1 MSDDDKSLPE
11 SLITPEQV
19 QSTFSA
25 APIHEEPK
33 PEEKVETPDETLP
46 DMITPDVVKST
57 FSREPI
63 KSLNKVEQFASKYE
77 KGDINQISPEETRV
91 MSLWTPQEW
100 HDLKKL
106 RPDLAIPDNKA
117 REIFDAK
124 RAGQIVDKEGPGLLT
139 QLGQG
144 AKSFAHGVEQ
154 IFEDKNPYV
163 KDPVTGEYPISDV
176 ERLRALGSAPLKV
189 GEAANYLAAHAINEP
204 IPSLWGFTDW
214 VGEKL
219 GHQTPDDTF
228 KKEQA
233 RNLIDTARA
242 ADERAHQSIYSRYAQ
257 TPAVKNAIKGGLTLL
272 GADKDTSPEALDSHA
287 QKIADRWSASQ
298 NYPVNPDIELVSS
311 FLAPKGLGMEDFAVA
326 TTALGAFQKALKIP
340 AAIRGVEA
348 EQALQARKTLDAVGK
363 ASKVGVFTEAAGKTA
378 DALDNLSTSLEEFKK
393 ARPYTAGVLSTV
405 PGVIIGSQMDKEHP
419 IAGAVLGGLGEG
431 AAVKYLGK
439 AAANAPRILA
449 DLGEARAITAGGG
462 KLFET
467 AGAAAEKGSATEKIF
482 GGFKG
487 RTLDKLS
494 DLATSY
500 GRGGIDMLGLGA
512 ALGAIKGE
520 DWEDTKNAMGQGL
533 AYGLFHQ
540 TLGKMMGQDPI
551 VHQRNLHRK
560 DIEFTKQLQ
569 QMSPETQDT
578 VLHFQDWDTYLGLL
592 QKQLSDAQGRYGEAV
607 KSGDQ
612 EEASKAGNLVNQIS
626 DQLQRGSNADLHTR
640 QAYARSIGDLF
651 TDALRAAN
659 GPFRE
664 GQKNIG
670 MEILNT
676 NQIVQKLQANNPG
689 MTPQVAQGI
698 TSMGHFFSPV
708 GGGRGIELGGNIPDA
723 LKPVVEGKVFD
734 PLKSTVVM
742 NADLIKDGIVN
753 RNQTPAEAFRHEW
766 GHALWSI
773 PEFKDLMIA
782 NGVEEGLFDTTYTD
796 LNGNPQRVT
805 QGQFSNKDLNDR
817 FWDEYLK
824 NIRQDPGETQKQAQ
838 ERYAK
843 NLGMWDDS
851 NKRWDEDKI
860 ANYMKNE
867 VRADVYGKGLGGT
880 GLDSLDSVSQ
890 HILDWTRVK
899 VKNSLVKR
907 AVEGILGHGG
917 SDPYNSISSPA
928 TGVNNLSPEL
938 LSAYRNAFREFKD
951 LNGQVTQSNDEGRI
965 MPVISPLKMANSAS
979 LRQKYGRDS
988 GLFKTEFRATVYDKD
1003 GKPTGSVTL
1012 PGQNI
1017 FEGVWGSESGSLV
1030 QRSGYGA
1037 APADIE
1043 GMPVPP
1049 GGTIKI
1055 SREIVMKPD
1064 GETPEMLS
1072 RKEIKDLAKTRAQT
1086 IRDALDTSYKGEPNG
1101 FRSVSEDGLTYRGTF
1116 TPEQIAA
1123 IRALPEAVVPAKIKD
1138 TILRFNDL
1146 LAKGEGHRMLIDYA
1160 ARVDDKGRA
1169 VAFSPQKYDL
1179 VPIGM
1184 HFSKDGN
1191 FLITTVSVSRLL
1203 DKLNLWGDRFSGR
1216 LAPWGGDKEAFFRE
1230 FATKYLPNH
1239 LEKWQNPEGP
1249 DKPLV
1254 ARPGETEL
1262 DPDPKVALQKKHV
1275 FNDFLNLTTNEFR
1288 DRNPDRTIIPRRK
1301 GDPRGKFPDRTIMS
1315 VRADAV
1321 ADMLESSAHPLPVN
1335 YELQKWNFLPAKEPG
1350 LSFAPKG
1357 DEPALKPTEENPIL
1371 KGMGATGRTPYAQ
1384 PVRSAN
1390 QDVRDIS
1397 KQYVESVGLPYN
1409 PHGQAVPVNEALA
1422 KRIADHYEEAKH
1434 DPNDPKVKKAYTAL
1448 ANETVDQWKSFQK
1461 AGYTAT
1467 PWTGKGQP
1475 YANSAEM
1482 MKDVRD
1488 NKHLYYFPTESG
1500 FGTEKNTPAENP
1512 MLEDSGVNFNGA
1524 DNVPVNDVFRVVHD
1538 IVGHGANGY
1547 EFGPKGEFN
1556 AYLEHS
1562 RMFSKEAKPALA
1574 AETLAQNSWVN
1585 FGPHLRDAEG
1595 NLAKKGE
1602 QGYVPVT
1609 ERPFAEQK
1617 NIALPKEFIDAAES
1631 QTETKDQG
1639 PSFLPAKKLDEAYD
1653 AAVKGGGIDAF
1664 KGKLQ
1669 SAVDSLP
1676 DPIEGKVAF
1685 DYHKGGIEGLVEGFF
1700 MPSFKVLGAFVDW
1713 HNAATGS
1720 QYITIKIPTEN
1731 ETYKD
1736 AVENG
1741 GDLEEHK
1748 ITIRDHNVSPF
1759 RVKEFG
1765 SPTKVIQVDDF
1776 DTKENVLHAAT
1787 RLSEHLAGILEPY
1800 REYLSEKANSDAIA
1814 ERMTTKSGQ
1823 KFLPSDES
1831 HRFDLSKQD
1840 IRFMPASKQDEAH
1853 AKAIES
1859 GDMEEA
1865 QRLVDEK
1872 ARQAGYTIGPVY
1884 HGTSQDFNV
1893 FDPNKNSVKS
1903 YGEGFYF
1910 TDNSEVSG
1918 RYGEKTI
1925 SAYLKLK
1932 NPIEIEYAGKDEKGI
1947 PKYNKLTDVPF
1958 NESDGT
1964 IIKNPNGTIYRVAN
1978 NNNIKSADPA
1988 TYDDNG
1994 KLIPLSQRFDTSKQ
2008 DIRFMPASKEP
2019 KFVEDAGFEN
2029 EYVPEFVDEAIER
2042 YAKKNGLR
2050 VVESG
2055 RLGEKPNQ
2063 NLITG
2068 EPVLLKMYHATR
2080 TPKQLK
2086 KSGRFDPYKLGGTF
2100 GAPNDRLG
2108 WYFSSDGMIGD
2119 EGEYVE
2125 NRGDVLPFAITMKN
2139 PLVIGSDFEFVENKS
2154 GTNKLE
2160 KMVKDGNHDG
2170 IIAIQQSILAKQD
2183 RPKVAKIY
2191 DQVVDNLTKEFNKLS
2206 PKLRSKIEE
2215 QDSALNDWMA
2225 GRVDPVHGSDV
2236 LSKNPE
2242 YWKFLDEHAPELV
2255 TAISYEQRGSAEDQE
2270 KASSWWAIVPTEYAD
2285 KNIKLRTGQT
2295 YDKKGN
2301 LIPLSNRFDDT
2312 KSNFNFMPAKKL
2324 TAQHPSK
2331 EKEGSVGG
2339 ELDLVHFGPYG
2350 IKTTDPKKF
2359 GKGIATPVDLQGD
2372 YKTYFYLNDGRN
2384 YEGSMRGKVP
2394 YVAKVDGNSIYNL
2407 EQDPLGVNSMP
2418 NRLKRDETIQ
2428 EAGYA
2433 GYFSPKSFNGSFDA
2447 VALYKPTKLT
2457 EVQEGK
2463 EIFKSKKQSK
2473 DFGMQYLPA
2482 KKGVDGEPETEE
2494 RVNPYTNE
2502 PKNAT
2507 PTGATSAQNYP
2518 AAQGSGA
2525 EDSEKRAGERLR
2537 FHSGLAAVA
2546 RAASSSSEEGLPG
2559 AKGAVPRKEL
2569 EEQAL
2574 RDHADE
2580 HGLWTDPEA
2589 FFKQWQFDGSEAG
2602 GEHQVSF
2609 PSGPDVIKRTYNPYY
2624 PTWASYFDAMNVHN
2638 TLFPKAA
2645 FTFRG
2650 FQDVKGSGGV
2660 DIYQGKWPAG
2670 LYSEVSQPTLEIA
2683 RGLKMD
2689 ETDAMMEPLGFYR
2702 VRPMEY
2708 YNPELKI
2715 HMTDLHPQNA
2725 VMLRDE
2731 KGNEFPYV
2739 IDSNIHATGAKAYDA
2754 EDVAKVE
2761 AKLAAKE
2768 NPILSALQP
2777 PAPGDTGFSFLGA
2790 KGRPGI
2796 TAATELAKEKV
2807 DELKTKLES
2816 ADDDFFTKLWPSL
2829 LKKTGL
2835 NLKASS
2841 QNLGKAA
2848 SIAVN
2853 DVVDWLKT
2861 NKKYQDYYHTDR
2873 ETTKQ
2878 LLKQEYPEMTE
2889 DDFKGFMMFMG
2900 LTSPSTKLKE
2910 NVGEALRVFDLWK
2923 NEGSVK
2929 SLSLI
2934 KTPKGNAGVGSG
2946 PFKLIGPTAAN
2957 KLRTLH
2963 YMEDLHKKL
2972 GSWDEVSKHLQEP
2985 VSMKELNAFNREL
2998 GYSGGIG
3005 KAGEVKQVVKEATGQ
3020 DQLIPRMFVF
3030 GPKVGAYTLNHV
3042 GDDRYTTT
3050 DIWEGRFVRS
3060 HFPEMFKKGSGL
3072 PTNVSE
3078 HKIFQTFSSK
3088 FNETFKEKTGLDLS
3102 PAALQAA
3109 RWFFM
3114 IAKANEAG
3122 YKHAKTNGTISEY
3135 TEEALRKL
3143 RSRTFDADREGSNQE
3158 DSEGVE

>member
-63 KSLNKVEQFASKYE
+63 KALNKVEQFASQYE

-144 AKSFAHGVEQ
+144 AKSFVHGVGLL
-154 IFEDKNPYV
+154 FEDKNPYV

-272 GADKDTSPEALDSHA
+272 GADKDTSPEALDNHA
-287 QKIADRWSASQ
+287 QKIANRWSEAQ

-348 EQALQARKTLDAVGK
+348 EQALQARKTLDAVDK
-363 ASKVGVFTEAAGKTA
+363 ASKVGVFPKAAGKTA

-405 PGVIIGSQMDKEHP
+405 PGVILGSQMDKEHP

-439 AAANAPRILA
+439 AAASAPRILA
-449 DLGEARAITAGGG
+449 DLGEARAMTAGGG

-551 VHQRNLHRK
+551 VQQRNLHRK

-578 VLHFQDWDTYLGLL
+578 VLHFQDWNTYTGLL
-592 QKQLSDAQGRYGEAV
+592 QQQLSDAHGRYGEAV
-607 KSGDQ
+607 KSGDKKAAA
-612 EEASKAGNLVNQIS
+612 EAGNLVRQLS
-626 DQLQRGSNADLHTR
+626 DQLQRGSTADLHTR

-651 TDALRAAN
+651 TDALRTAN
-659 GPFRE
+659 GSFRE

-676 NQIVQKLQANNPG
+676 NQIAQKLQANNPG
-689 MTPQVAQGI
+689 MTPQAAQGI
-698 TSMGHFFSPV
+698 ANMGHFFSQV

-805 QGQFSNKDLNDR
+805 QGQFSNKDLNNR

-851 NKRWDEDKI
+851 NKRWNEDKI
-860 ANYMKNE
+860 ADYMKNE

-899 VKNSLVKR
+899 VKNSLAKR

-965 MPVISPLKMANSAS
+965 MPVISPLKMAKSAS

-1012 PGQNI
+1012 PSQNI
-1017 FEGVWGSESGSLV
+1017 FEGVWGSEGGSLV

-1086 IRDALDTSYKGEPNG
+1086 IRDAIDTAYKGEPNG

-1169 VAFSPQKYDL
+1169 VAFSPKTYDL

-1191 FLITTVSVSRLL
+1191 FLVTTVSVSRLL

-1216 LAPWGGDKEAFFRE
+1216 LALWGGDKEAFFRE

-1275 FNDFLNLTTNEFR
+1275 FNDFLNLTSNEFR

-1335 YELQKWNFLPAKEPG
+1335 YELQKWNFMPAKEPG

-1357 DEPALKPTEENPIL
+1357 DEPALKPTEENSIL
-1371 KGMGATGRTPYAQ
+1371 KALNVVTPEKSHAQ
-1384 PVRSAN
+1384 KMFESKKGFFTSA
-1390 QDVRDIS
+1390 S
-1397 KQYVESVGLPYN
+1397 EGTAHKSGKPF
-1409 PHGQAVPVNEALA
+1409 VPVLA
-1422 KRIADHYEEAKH
+1422 PAD
-1434 DPNDPKVKKAYTAL
+1434 
-1448 ANETVDQWKSFQK
+1448 
-1461 AGYTAT
+1461 
-1467 PWTGKGQP
+1467 
-1475 YANSAEM
+1475 
-1482 MKDVRD
+1482 
-1488 NKHLYYFPTESG
+1488 
-1500 FGTEKNTPAENP
+1500 
-1512 MLEDSGVNFNGA
+1512 
-1524 DNVPVNDVFRVVHD
+1524 
-1538 IVGHGANGY
+1538 
-1547 EFGPKGEFN
+1547 
-1556 AYLEHS
+1556 
-1562 RMFSKEAKPALA
+1562 
-1574 AETLAQNSWVN
+1574 
-1585 FGPHLRDAEG
+1585 
-1595 NLAKKGE
+1595 
-1602 QGYVPVT
+1602 
-1609 ERPFAEQK
+1609 
-1617 NIALPKEFIDAAES
+1617 
-1631 QTETKDQG
+1631 
-1639 PSFLPAKKLDEAYD
+1639 
-1653 AAVKGGGIDAF
+1653 
-1664 KGKLQ
+1664 
-1669 SAVDSLP
+1669 
-1676 DPIEGKVAF
+1676 
-1685 DYHKGGIEGLVEGFF
+1685 
-1700 MPSFKVLGAFVDW
+1700 
-1713 HNAATGS
+1713 
-1720 QYITIKIPTEN
+1720 
-1731 ETYKD
+1731 ETYKKVEAIKLSHSGNFDDHIKKSIPTFHEAQIGTLTALSESLPKGSSLLDLAASEGSYGKALTEASGGNVSTVSLDPNQAMSKFFREHSEVPGATYSTDALGANWVEDDGTVVNKYENQNAFD
-1736 AVENG
+1736 AVHESMGFQFISPDREGQVAEVKKLLKPDGIFLTEQKFNMPKAEEDANELKKDTEFKSQFWTPEELQKKQAVVGFNRDGTPKADPSLTMVENQVTQPKM
-1741 GDLEEHK
+1741 EEVLKNNFAHVAQYWDSGNFK
-1748 ITIRDHNVSPF
+1748 GYVASDSIETLQRFLDNLPSLKSKFSTAEIPRMIT
-1759 RVKEFG
+1759 E
-1765 SPTKVIQVDDF
+1765 TQAE
-1776 DTKENVLHAAT
+1776 TKEGPSYLPAA
-1787 RLSEHLAGILEPY
+1787 S
-1800 REYLSEKANSDAIA
+1800 YL
-1814 ERMTTKSGQ
+1814 
-1823 KFLPSDES
+1823 P
-1831 HRFDLSKQD
+1831 
-1840 IRFMPASKQDEAH
+1840 
-1853 AKAIES
+1853 
-1859 GDMEEA
+1859 
-1865 QRLVDEK
+1865 
-1872 ARQAGYTIGPVY
+1872 
-1884 HGTSQDFNV
+1884 
-1893 FDPNKNSVKS
+1893 PN
-1903 YGEGFYF
+1903 
-1910 TDNSEVSG
+1910 
-1918 RYGEKTI
+1918 
-1925 SAYLKLK
+1925 
-1932 NPIEIEYAGKDEKGI
+1932 
-1947 PKYNKLTDVPF
+1947 
-1958 NESDGT
+1958 
-1964 IIKNPNGTIYRVAN
+1964 
-1978 NNNIKSADPA
+1978 
-1988 TYDDNG
+1988 
-1994 KLIPLSQRFDTSKQ
+1994 
-2008 DIRFMPASKEP
+2008 
-2019 KFVEDAGFEN
+2019 
-2029 EYVPEFVDEAIER
+2029 
-2042 YAKKNGLR
+2042 
-2050 VVESG
+2050 
-2055 RLGEKPNQ
+2055 
-2063 NLITG
+2063 
-2068 EPVLLKMYHATR
+2068 
-2080 TPKQLK
+2080 
-2086 KSGRFDPYKLGGTF
+2086 
-2100 GAPNDRLG
+2100 
-2108 WYFSSDGMIGD
+2108 
-2119 EGEYVE
+2119 
-2125 NRGDVLPFAITMKN
+2125 
-2139 PLVIGSDFEFVENKS
+2139 
-2154 GTNKLE
+2154 
-2160 KMVKDGNHDG
+2160 
-2170 IIAIQQSILAKQD
+2170 
-2183 RPKVAKIY
+2183 
-2191 DQVVDNLTKEFNKLS
+2191 
-2206 PKLRSKIEE
+2206 
-2215 QDSALNDWMA
+2215 
-2225 GRVDPVHGSDV
+2225 
-2236 LSKNPE
+2236 
-2242 YWKFLDEHAPELV
+2242 
-2255 TAISYEQRGSAEDQE
+2255 ISY
-2270 KASSWWAIVPTEYAD
+2270 
-2285 KNIKLRTGQT
+2285 L
-2295 YDKKGN
+2295 
-2301 LIPLSNRFDDT
+2301 
-2312 KSNFNFMPAKKL
+2312 PAKKL

-2331 EKEGSVGG
+2331 EKKGSVGG

-2372 YKTYFYLNDGRN
+2372 YKTYFYLNDGKN
-2384 YEGSMRGKVP
+2384 YEYSMRGKVP

-2418 NRLKRDETIQ
+2418 SRLKRDETIQ

-2473 DFGMQYLPA
+2473 DFGMQFMPAKKLDEAHASAIESGDTEEAQRMVDEAAKKEGLIKAFHGTWHPNHFFQNNTYFSESKLHADSYQGLRQSQSSQFGNTEKIQAKNWLKTAKRQTIPVYLDLKNTAILPDTLGILERAEEFFDRIGVSRDHLAQALYNTHLPWIVSLDKLKTNPYWYSHSIFNGFKDHSPTEWIANHDTEKLSTNVEKLFKELGFDSIKFNDRVAWSYEDPSKMDEKYITHVVFDPSQIKSAAPATYDDEGKLIPLSQRFNQQSNDIRFMPA

-2494 RVNPYTNE
+2494 RVAPYTNE
-2502 PKNAT
+2502 PKNT
-2507 PTGATSAQNYP
+2507 IPTGAPSAQNYP

-2525 EDSEKRAGERLR
+2525 EDSGKRESERLR

-2624 PTWASYFDAMNVHN
+2624 PTWSSYFDAMNVHN

-2645 FTFRG
+2645 LTFRG

-2739 IDSNIHATGAKAYDA
+2739 IDSNIHATGTKASDS

-2777 PAPGDTGFSFLGA
+2777 PAPEDTGFSFMAA

-2835 NLKASS
+2835 TLKASS

-2878 LLKQEYPEMTE
+2878 LLKQEYPDMTE

>member
-33 PEEKVETPDETLP
+33 PEEKVETPDETMP

-154 IFEDKNPYV
+154 LFEDKNPYV

-340 AAIRGVEA
+340 AVIRGVEA
-348 EQALQARKTLDAVGK
+348 EQALQARKTLDAVDK

-578 VLHFQDWDTYLGLL
+578 VLHFQDWDTHLGLL

-676 NQIVQKLQANNPG
+676 NQIAQKLQANNPG
-689 MTPQVAQGI
+689 MTPQAAQGI
-698 TSMGHFFSPV
+698 ASMGHFFSQV

-1203 DKLNLWGDRFSGR
+1203 DKINLWGDRFSGR

-1275 FNDFLNLTTNEFR
+1275 FNDFLNLTSNEFR

-1409 PHGQAVPVNEALA
+1409 PHGQAVPVDEALA

-1524 DNVPVNDVFRVVHD
+1524 ENVPVNDVFRVVHD

-1631 QTETKDQG
+1631 QTETKDQMKAR
-1639 PSFLPAKKLDEAYD
+1639 LPAKKL
-1653 AAVKGGGIDAF
+1653 
-1664 KGKLQ
+1664 
-1669 SAVDSLP
+1669 
-1676 DPIEGKVAF
+1676 
-1685 DYHKGGIEGLVEGFF
+1685 
-1700 MPSFKVLGAFVDW
+1700 
-1713 HNAATGS
+1713 
-1720 QYITIKIPTEN
+1720 
-1731 ETYKD
+1731 
-1736 AVENG
+1736 
-1741 GDLEEHK
+1741 
-1748 ITIRDHNVSPF
+1748 
-1759 RVKEFG
+1759 
-1765 SPTKVIQVDDF
+1765 
-1776 DTKENVLHAAT
+1776 
-1787 RLSEHLAGILEPY
+1787 
-1800 REYLSEKANSDAIA
+1800 
-1814 ERMTTKSGQ
+1814 
-1823 KFLPSDES
+1823 
-1831 HRFDLSKQD
+1831 
-1840 IRFMPASKQDEAH
+1840 DEAH

-1865 QRLVDEK
+1865 QRLVDER
-1872 ARQAGYTIGPVY
+1872 ARQAGYEVGHAF
-1884 HGTSQDFNV
+1884 HGTSSNFNQFDPKKIGSTFGVDDKGFFFTSSESESDKWAAHSAKANKLASSAANTVKAFLSLKNPWVIEVDTSKETGQSPVAHFEGGNGQFNRGQQNTIQYGFESGYDGIIIKDPRGIDEDHEAMFVV
-1893 FDPNKNSVKS
+1893 FDPSQ
-1903 YGEGFYF
+1903 
-1910 TDNSEVSG
+1910 
-1918 RYGEKTI
+1918 
-1925 SAYLKLK
+1925 
-1932 NPIEIEYAGKDEKGI
+1932 
-1947 PKYNKLTDVPF
+1947 
-1958 NESDGT
+1958 
-1964 IIKNPNGTIYRVAN
+1964 
-1978 NNNIKSADPA
+1978 IKSADPA
-1988 TYDDNG
+1988 TYDNQG
-1994 KLIPLSQRFDTSKQ
+1994 KLIPLSQRFNPESN
-2008 DIRFMPASKEP
+2008 DIR
-2019 KFVEDAGFEN
+2019 
-2029 EYVPEFVDEAIER
+2029 Y
-2042 YAKKNGLR
+2042 L
-2050 VVESG
+2050 
-2055 RLGEKPNQ
+2055 
-2063 NLITG
+2063 
-2068 EPVLLKMYHATR
+2068 
-2080 TPKQLK
+2080 
-2086 KSGRFDPYKLGGTF
+2086 
-2100 GAPNDRLG
+2100 
-2108 WYFSSDGMIGD
+2108 
-2119 EGEYVE
+2119 
-2125 NRGDVLPFAITMKN
+2125 
-2139 PLVIGSDFEFVENKS
+2139 
-2154 GTNKLE
+2154 
-2160 KMVKDGNHDG
+2160 
-2170 IIAIQQSILAKQD
+2170 
-2183 RPKVAKIY
+2183 
-2191 DQVVDNLTKEFNKLS
+2191 
-2206 PKLRSKIEE
+2206 
-2215 QDSALNDWMA
+2215 
-2225 GRVDPVHGSDV
+2225 
-2236 LSKNPE
+2236 
-2242 YWKFLDEHAPELV
+2242 
-2255 TAISYEQRGSAEDQE
+2255 
-2270 KASSWWAIVPTEYAD
+2270 
-2285 KNIKLRTGQT
+2285 
-2295 YDKKGN
+2295 
-2301 LIPLSNRFDDT
+2301 
-2312 KSNFNFMPAKKL
+2312 PAKKL

-2433 GYFSPKSFNGSFDA
+2433 GYLSPKSFNGSFDA

-2645 FTFRG
+2645 LTFRG

>member
-1 MSDDDKSLPE
+1 
-11 SLITPEQV
+11 
-19 QSTFSA
+19 
-25 APIHEEPK
+25 
-33 PEEKVETPDETLP
+33 
-46 DMITPDVVKST
+46 
-57 FSREPI
+57 
-63 KSLNKVEQFASKYE
+63 
-77 KGDINQISPEETRV
+77 
-91 MSLWTPQEW
+91 
-100 HDLKKL
+100 
-106 RPDLAIPDNKA
+106 
-117 REIFDAK
+117 
-124 RAGQIVDKEGPGLLT
+124 
-139 QLGQG
+139 
-144 AKSFAHGVEQ
+144 
-154 IFEDKNPYV
+154 
-163 KDPVTGEYPISDV
+163 
-176 ERLRALGSAPLKV
+176 
-189 GEAANYLAAHAINEP
+189 
-204 IPSLWGFTDW
+204 
-214 VGEKL
+214 
-219 GHQTPDDTF
+219 
-228 KKEQA
+228 
-233 RNLIDTARA
+233 
-242 ADERAHQSIYSRYAQ
+242 
-257 TPAVKNAIKGGLTLL
+257 
-272 GADKDTSPEALDSHA
+272 
-287 QKIADRWSASQ
+287 
-298 NYPVNPDIELVSS
+298 
-311 FLAPKGLGMEDFAVA
+311 
-326 TTALGAFQKALKIP
+326 
-340 AAIRGVEA
+340 
-348 EQALQARKTLDAVGK
+348 
-363 ASKVGVFTEAAGKTA
+363 
-378 DALDNLSTSLEEFKK
+378 
-393 ARPYTAGVLSTV
+393 
-405 PGVIIGSQMDKEHP
+405 MDKEHP

-449 DLGEARAITAGGG
+449 DLGEARAMTAGGG

-551 VHQRNLHRK
+551 VQQRNLHRK

-578 VLHFQDWDTYLGLL
+578 VLHFQDWNTYTGLL
-592 QKQLSDAQGRYGEAV
+592 QQQLSDAHGRYGEAV
-607 KSGDQ
+607 KSGDKKAAA
-612 EEASKAGNLVNQIS
+612 EAGNLVRQLS
-626 DQLQRGSNADLHTR
+626 DQLQRGSTADLHTR

-651 TDALRAAN
+651 TDALRTAN
-659 GPFRE
+659 GSFRE

-676 NQIVQKLQANNPG
+676 NQIAQKLQANNPG
-689 MTPQVAQGI
+689 MTPQAAQGI
-698 TSMGHFFSPV
+698 ANMGHFFSQV

-805 QGQFSNKDLNDR
+805 QGQFSNKDLNNR

-851 NKRWDEDKI
+851 NKRWNEDKI
-860 ANYMKNE
+860 ADYMKNE

-880 GLDSLDSVSQ
+880 GLDSLDSISQ

-899 VKNSLVKR
+899 VKNSLAKR

-917 SDPYNSISSPA
+917 SDPYSSISSPA

-965 MPVISPLKMANSAS
+965 MPVISPLKMAKSAS

-1012 PGQNI
+1012 PSQNI
-1017 FEGVWGSESGSLV
+1017 FEGVWGSEGGSLV

-1086 IRDALDTSYKGEPNG
+1086 IRDAIDTAYKGEPNG

-1169 VAFSPQKYDL
+1169 VAFSPKTYDL

-1191 FLITTVSVSRLL
+1191 FLVTTVSVSRLL

-1216 LAPWGGDKEAFFRE
+1216 LALWGGDKEAFFRE

-1275 FNDFLNLTTNEFR
+1275 FNDFLNLTSNEFR

-1357 DEPALKPTEENPIL
+1357 DEPALKPTEENSIL

-1409 PHGQAVPVNEALA
+1409 PHGQAVPVDEALA

-1512 MLEDSGVNFNGA
+1512 MLEASGVNFNGA
-1524 DNVPVNDVFRVVHD
+1524 ENVPVNDVFRVVHD

-1562 RMFSKEAKPALA
+1562 RMFSDSAKPALA

-1617 NIALPKEFIDAAES
+1617 NLALPQEFIDAAES
-1631 QTETKDQG
+1631 QAGAQSG
-1639 PSFLPAKKLDEAYD
+1639 ISYLPAK
-1653 AAVKGGGIDAF
+1653 
-1664 KGKLQ
+1664 
-1669 SAVDSLP
+1669 
-1676 DPIEGKVAF
+1676 
-1685 DYHKGGIEGLVEGFF
+1685 
-1700 MPSFKVLGAFVDW
+1700 M
-1713 HNAATGS
+1713 
-1720 QYITIKIPTEN
+1720 
-1731 ETYKD
+1731 
-1736 AVENG
+1736 
-1741 GDLEEHK
+1741 
-1748 ITIRDHNVSPF
+1748 
-1759 RVKEFG
+1759 
-1765 SPTKVIQVDDF
+1765 
-1776 DTKENVLHAAT
+1776 
-1787 RLSEHLAGILEPY
+1787 
-1800 REYLSEKANSDAIA
+1800 
-1814 ERMTTKSGQ
+1814 
-1823 KFLPSDES
+1823 
-1831 HRFDLSKQD
+1831 
-1840 IRFMPASKQDEAH
+1840 DEAH

-1859 GDMEEA
+1859 GDTEEA
-1865 QRLVDEK
+1865 QRLVDEAAK
-1872 ARQAGYTIGPVY
+1872 KAGYGIKAY
-1884 HGTSQDFNV
+1884 HGSPKAGFTI
-1893 FDPNKNSVKS
+1893 FDPVTKKKTENTGSYFSNSQLDAQTYSGTKRKAELGGDPKAGN
-1903 YGEGFYF
+1903 Y
-1910 TDNSEVSG
+1910 EV
-1918 RYGEKTI
+1918 
-1925 SAYLKLK
+1925 YLKLENPAVIDAMGNNWDSVDSEPIWEVWDNK
-1932 NPIEIEYAGKDEKGI
+1932 NRVVETFYSPKDAQEYVEK
-1947 PKYNKLTDVPF
+1947 NK
-1958 NESDGT
+1958 SDGVYQHK
-1964 IIKNPNGTIYRVAN
+1964 IIQDALSGRTTDEIVRDIKQNGENDGVIFKNISDEGPYGQGYNWGENVYVTFNPEQV
-1978 NNNIKSADPA
+1978 KSSDPA
-1988 TYDDNG
+1988 TYDKDGN
-1994 KLIPLSQRFDTSKQ
+1994 LIPLSQRFNPESN
-2008 DIRFMPASKEP
+2008 DIR
-2019 KFVEDAGFEN
+2019 
-2029 EYVPEFVDEAIER
+2029 Y
-2042 YAKKNGLR
+2042 
-2050 VVESG
+2050 
-2055 RLGEKPNQ
+2055 
-2063 NLITG
+2063 
-2068 EPVLLKMYHATR
+2068 
-2080 TPKQLK
+2080 
-2086 KSGRFDPYKLGGTF
+2086 
-2100 GAPNDRLG
+2100 
-2108 WYFSSDGMIGD
+2108 
-2119 EGEYVE
+2119 
-2125 NRGDVLPFAITMKN
+2125 LP
-2139 PLVIGSDFEFVENKS
+2139 S
-2154 GTNKLE
+2154 
-2160 KMVKDGNHDG
+2160 
-2170 IIAIQQSILAKQD
+2170 
-2183 RPKVAKIY
+2183 
-2191 DQVVDNLTKEFNKLS
+2191 
-2206 PKLRSKIEE
+2206 
-2215 QDSALNDWMA
+2215 
-2225 GRVDPVHGSDV
+2225 
-2236 LSKNPE
+2236 
-2242 YWKFLDEHAPELV
+2242 
-2255 TAISYEQRGSAEDQE
+2255 
-2270 KASSWWAIVPTEYAD
+2270 
-2285 KNIKLRTGQT
+2285 
-2295 YDKKGN
+2295 
-2301 LIPLSNRFDDT
+2301 
-2312 KSNFNFMPAKKL
+2312 KKL

-2372 YKTYFYLNDGRN
+2372 YKTYFYLNDGKN
-2384 YEGSMRGKVP
+2384 YEYSMRGKVP

-2418 NRLKRDETIQ
+2418 SRLKRDETIQ

-2473 DFGMQYLPA
+2473 DFGMQFMPS

-2494 RVNPYTNE
+2494 RVTPYTNE
-2502 PKNAT
+2502 PKNIT
-2507 PTGATSAQNYP
+2507 PAGAPAAQDNP
-2518 AAQGSGA
+2518 AAQGAGA
-2525 EDSEKRAGERLR
+2525 EDSQKRETERLR

-2624 PTWASYFDAMNVHN
+2624 PTWSSYFDAMNVHN

-2645 FTFRG
+2645 LTFRG

-2739 IDSNIHATGAKAYDA
+2739 IDSNIHATGTKAYDA

-2777 PAPGDTGFSFLGA
+2777 PAPEDTGFSFMAA

-2835 NLKASS
+2835 TLKASS

-2878 LLKQEYPEMTE
+2878 LLKQEYPDMTE

-2934 KTPKGNAGVGSG
+2934 ETPKGNAGVGSG

-3005 KAGEVKQVVKEATGQ
+3005 KPREVKQVVKEATGQ

-3088 FNETFKEKTGLDLS
+3088 FNETFKGKTGLDLS

>member
-154 IFEDKNPYV
+154 LFEDKNPYV

-348 EQALQARKTLDAVGK
+348 EQALQARKTLDAVDK

-651 TDALRAAN
+651 TDALRGSN

-676 NQIVQKLQANNPG
+676 NQIVQKLQASNPG
-689 MTPQVAQGI
+689 MTPQAAQGI
-698 TSMGHFFSPV
+698 ASMGHFFSQV

-899 VKNSLVKR
+899 VKNSLAKR

-965 MPVISPLKMANSAS
+965 MPVISPLKMAKSAS

-1086 IRDALDTSYKGEPNG
+1086 IRDAIDTSYKGEPNG

-1169 VAFSPQKYDL
+1169 VAFSPKTYDL

-1203 DKLNLWGDRFSGR
+1203 DKINLWGDRFSGR
-1216 LAPWGGDKEAFFRE
+1216 LALWGGDKEAFFRE

-1239 LEKWQNPEGP
+1239 IEKWQNPDGP

-1275 FNDFLNLTTNEFR
+1275 FNDFLNLTSNEFR

-1409 PHGQAVPVNEALA
+1409 PHGQAVPVDEALA

-1562 RMFSKEAKPALA
+1562 RMFSKEAKQALA

-1602 QGYVPVT
+1602 KGYVPVT

-1631 QTETKDQG
+1631 QAETKDQG
-1639 PSFLPAKKLDEAYD
+1639 PSFLPAKKLDEAHAKAIESGDEAYD
-1653 AAVKGGGIDAF
+1653 PTKENGGVDGLRVKIKEFAE
-1664 KGKLQ
+1664 
-1669 SAVDSLP
+1669 SLP
-1676 DPIEGKVAF
+1676 DPKSDEIKFHYEK
-1685 DYHKGGIEGLVEGFF
+1685 DGIYGLVDNFF
-1700 MPSFKVLGAFVDW
+1700 RKAFEMLDAKYDE
-1713 HNAATGS
+1713 HRASTGS
-1720 QYITIKIPTEN
+1720 TYIHISIPKAEGDTLEN
-1731 ETYKD
+1731 TQELD
-1736 AVENG
+1736 REN
-1741 GDLEEHK
+1741 HK
-1748 ITIRDHNVSPF
+1748 ITIRDHDVSVF
-1759 RVKEFG
+1759 RAREFG
-1765 SPTKVIQVDDF
+1765 SPTKTIKVDNF
-1776 DTKENVLHAAT
+1776 DTKENVLSAAT
-1787 RLSEHLAGILEPY
+1787 RLSEHLSNIIEPY
-1800 REYLSEKANSDAIA
+1800 REYLSEKANPNAA
-1814 ERMTTKSGQ
+1814 R
-1823 KFLPSDES
+1823 
-1831 HRFDLSKQD
+1831 
-1840 IRFMPASKQDEAH
+1840 DEAYD
-1853 AKAIES
+1853 AAVKA

-1872 ARQAGYTIGPVY
+1872 ARQAGYDVSKPWY
-1884 HGTSQDFNV
+1884 HGTISNIDVPKGERGVAAHLTDNEESAREWAKASDKRRKLADRSANNELPTKV
-1893 FDPNKNSVKS
+1893 YRWYVRGDIFDPQNQDHIKRLEEAEPSWPLEAKRPQDIQHS
-1903 YGEGFYF
+1903 GYF
-1910 TDNSEVSG
+1910 GHLENQQLQ
-1918 RYGEKTI
+1918 R
-1925 SAYLKLK
+1925 
-1932 NPIEIEYAGKDEKGI
+1932 
-1947 PKYNKLTDVPF
+1947 
-1958 NESDGT
+1958 
-1964 IIKNPNGTIYRVAN
+1964 IIKDAGFDGYQDRESVSSTWGHSIAIFDPS
-1978 NNNIKSADPA
+1978 NIKSLDPA

-1994 KLIPLSQRFDTSKQ
+1994 KLIPLSQRFNPESN
-2008 DIRFMPASKEP
+2008 DIR
-2019 KFVEDAGFEN
+2019 
-2029 EYVPEFVDEAIER
+2029 Y
-2042 YAKKNGLR
+2042 L
-2050 VVESG
+2050 
-2055 RLGEKPNQ
+2055 
-2063 NLITG
+2063 
-2068 EPVLLKMYHATR
+2068 
-2080 TPKQLK
+2080 
-2086 KSGRFDPYKLGGTF
+2086 
-2100 GAPNDRLG
+2100 
-2108 WYFSSDGMIGD
+2108 
-2119 EGEYVE
+2119 
-2125 NRGDVLPFAITMKN
+2125 
-2139 PLVIGSDFEFVENKS
+2139 
-2154 GTNKLE
+2154 
-2160 KMVKDGNHDG
+2160 
-2170 IIAIQQSILAKQD
+2170 
-2183 RPKVAKIY
+2183 
-2191 DQVVDNLTKEFNKLS
+2191 
-2206 PKLRSKIEE
+2206 
-2215 QDSALNDWMA
+2215 
-2225 GRVDPVHGSDV
+2225 
-2236 LSKNPE
+2236 
-2242 YWKFLDEHAPELV
+2242 
-2255 TAISYEQRGSAEDQE
+2255 
-2270 KASSWWAIVPTEYAD
+2270 
-2285 KNIKLRTGQT
+2285 
-2295 YDKKGN
+2295 
-2301 LIPLSNRFDDT
+2301 
-2312 KSNFNFMPAKKL
+2312 PAKKL

-2494 RVNPYTNE
+2494 RVNPYANE

-2923 NEGSVK
+2923 KEGSVK